1 MIERNIDAKSRCR
14 QERVQRLLV
23 RCCLLTFALCGL
35 IIVLGWA
42 QASKAN
48 TAVVQ
53 QPNDKTKAQ
62 LRVWSA
68 LPGYRAAE
76 RASLDAKTGLPT
88 RIIHRASGI
97 VLVLIPAGEFQMGSP
112 EDEVGRGRQERRHR
126 RMIRQPF
133 YLGETEV
140 TVGQFRKFVQATR
153 YQTDAERGTPEGGH
167 DKGAFAST
175 PDGDRE
181 WNAAAYWRNP
191 FPHLSDYR
199 QRDDYPVVQVSW
211 NDAQAFCA
219 HFGFQLPSEAQ
230 WEYAYRA
237 GSCERFPW
245 GDAEAGGKGYGNLP
259 DLTHRQRFSRANLWF
274 PFDDGVAVIAP
285 VGRYRPNAWG
295 LRDMVGNVH
304 EWCQDAAQQYP
315 GDGADESAVQGDS
328 RSARVMRGGI
338 WLGAP
343 EQSRSAARFFFGPQ
357 GRRDFIGFRAAR
369 SAKP

>member
-1 MIERNIDAKSRCR
+1 MMEQKTRVNDRRRKERAPSLIVRGF
-14 QERVQRLLV
+14 LV
-23 RCCLLTFALCGL
+23 ICALSSIL
-35 IIVLGWA
+35 IAVCWA
-42 QASKAN
+42 QTNKAN
-48 TAVVQ
+48 TTTAQ
-53 QPNDKTKAQ
+53 HPNDKAR
-62 LRVWSA
+62 LRRWSA

-76 RASLDAKTGLPT
+76 DARLDAKTGLPT
-88 RIIHRASGI
+88 SIVHKASGI

-112 EDEVGRGRQERRHR
+112 ENEVGRGTREHRHR
-126 RMIRQPF
+126 RVIRQPF

-140 TVGQFRKFVQATR
+140 TVGQFRKFVQAAR

-167 DKGAFAST
+167 GKGAFAT
-175 PDGDRE
+175 VAAGDRE
-181 WNAAAYWRNP
+181 WSAAASWRNP

-245 GDAEAGGKGYGNLP
+245 GDAEAGGKGHGNLA
-259 DLTHRQRFSRANLWF
+259 DLTYKKRFSIANLWF
-274 PFDDGVAVIAP
+274 DFDDGTALIAP
-285 VGRYRPNAWG
+285 VGRYQPNAWM

-304 EWCQDAAQQYP
+304 EWCQDALHQYP

-328 RSARVMRGGI
+328 RSTRVMRGGI
-338 WLGAP
+338 WLGTP
-343 EQSRSAARFFFGPQ
+343 EQSRAAARFFFAPQ
-357 GRRDFIGFRAAR
+357 GRRDFIGFRVAR
-369 SAKP
+369 STEP